1 MTPGARSSPSTEL
14 VELVARLA
22 DPSPATRLD
31 ASGGLYWSMQQARH
45 DDSILAVLPAVLS
58 AKEAAATRQERLME
72 INLQQVIALVGPVAI
87 PYLLQD
93 LRSAA
98 RELRSGAAMTLGLMG
113 ELARQ
118 ALPALV
124 AAAGIEKDALVR
136 HYLAGAIA
144 GIQK

>member
-1 MTPGARSSPSTEL
+1 MTARARSSPSTEL
-14 VELVARLA
+14 LELVARLT
-22 DPSPATRLD
+22 DPSPETRLA

-58 AKEAAATRQERLME
+58 AKEAAATRQERLTE
-72 INLQQVIALVGPVAI
+72 INLQQVISLVGPVAI

-93 LRSAA
+93 LRSTA
-98 RELRSGAAMTLGLMG
+98 RELRSGAAITLGLMG
-113 ELARQ
+113 PLAQQ

-124 AAAGIEKDALVR
+124 AAAGIEKDALVQ

-144 GIQK
+144 GMRK

>member
-1 MTPGARSSPSTEL
+1 M
-14 VELVARLA
+14 ELVARLT
-22 DPSPATRLD
+22 DPSPETRLH
-31 ASGGLYWSMQQARH
+31 ASGGLYWSMQSARH
-45 DDSILAVLPAVLS
+45 DESILAVLPAVLS
-58 AKEAAATRQERLME
+58 AKEAAAAREEHLME
-72 INLQQVIALVGPVAI
+72 INLQQVISLVGPIAI
-87 PYLLQD
+87 PYLLHD

-113 ELARQ
+113 ALARN

-144 GIQK
+144 GIKR

>member
-1 MTPGARSSPSTEL
+1 MSPRARTSPQAEL
-14 VELVARLA
+14 MELVARLA
-22 DPSPATRLD
+22 DASPQTRLD
-31 ASGGLYWSMQQARH
+31 ASGGLYWTMQQARH

-58 AKEAAATRQERLME
+58 AKEAAAARQERLTE

-113 ELARQ
+113 NHARN

-124 AAAGIEKDALVR
+124 AAAGIERDALVR